1 MAPDRVRFSIIIPT
15 YNRAPLIGRAVGC
28 ALRQTFPAHEIFVVD
43 DGSTDNTIE
52 VVRGIDA
59 RVQVIPLDH
68 GGPSRARNRG
78 VSVASGEW
86 IAFLDSDDLWHPD
99 YLERMAHAIR
109 ETEGKAALYF
119 SDVEYQ
125 YGRSHVMHWT
135 VCRFAPELPV
145 TVFRDGSTLAM
156 MGTHPMLIPF
166 SVLHKEAYLRHGGL
180 WEELWSAEDTHLFIK
195 MGLQESLCAVGGS
208 GGVVTAD
215 ERDPENRLTV
225 AFDTARIK
233 RWRGMVKMYKDL
245 LENVPSLSDSQ
256 RKELNG
262 RLAHSY
268 WRISRLAWL
277 EGRYA
282 DSAAAFALSL
292 RTDCR
297 VIPGQLQRALT
308 RPPGATR
315 RTSSLNP

>member
-1 MAPDRVRFSIIIPT
+1 MAPDTVRFSIVIPT
-15 YNRAPLIGRAVGC
+15 YNRAPLIGRAVDC

-78 VSVASGEW
+78 VARASGEW

-99 YLERMAHAIR
+99 YLQRMARAIR
-109 ETEGKAALYF
+109 ETGGEAAIYF

-135 VCRFAPELPV
+135 ACVFTPERPV
-145 TVFRDGSTLAM
+145 TLFRDGSTLAM

-166 SVLHKEAYLRHGGL
+166 SVFRKEAYLRHGGL

-225 AFDTARIK
+225 AFDTATIK

-245 LENVPSLSDSQ
+245 LANVPSISGPQ
-256 RKELNG
+256 RKELNK

-277 EGRYA
+277 DGRYA
-282 DSAAAFALSL
+282 DSASAFALSL

-297 VIPGQLQRALT
+297 VIPGQLQRVLSRSSSAPNRRSSLT
-308 RPPGATR
+308 R
-315 RTSSLNP
+315 